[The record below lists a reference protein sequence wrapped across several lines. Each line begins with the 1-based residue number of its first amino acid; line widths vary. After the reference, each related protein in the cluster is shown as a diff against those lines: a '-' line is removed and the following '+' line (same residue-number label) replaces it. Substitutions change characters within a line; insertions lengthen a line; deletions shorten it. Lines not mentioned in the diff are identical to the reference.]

1 MADVASAAAGGAAG
15 GLAGLNPATIGI
27 AGGLAAFNAIRGGI
41 QAGQAKRGME
51 KMWREDAKIPLY
63 DPMQQAA
70 LQKIRRQESY
80 FRAGADPNT
89 ALANRLAGQAAAQTQ
104 ANLMRGGGPGLVQ
117 NLLSSQRVAGDQYA
131 QIGANAAAAANQML
145 PMELGLVGEMAKRAY
160 DRQRYKRDVYFA
172 QAAQK
177 QQDANRS
184 INAAISSA
192 GNILAAY
199 SGPAGA
205 AKSAAAGSAKA
216 VTAPSAGVNFRS
228 ATNPFMMDMSR
239 FAQGIGF
246 DPSSYSLGSIG
257 RANRP
262 ATNFGLG
269 YTPQAPSTNFGLL
282 GNG

>member
-1 MADVASAAAGGAAG
+1 
-15 GLAGLNPATIGI
+15 
-27 AGGLAAFNAIRGGI
+27 
-41 QAGQAKRGME
+41 ME

-199 SGPAGA
+199 SGPQGGPGKLKTNLDAS
-205 AKSAAAGSAKA
+205 KI
-216 VTAPSAGVNFRS
+216 GV
-228 ATNPFMMDMSR
+228 
-239 FAQGIGF
+239 GF
-246 DPSSYSLGSIG
+246 DPEKYQFGDIGKSSRPGG
-257 RANRP
+257 R
-262 ATNFGLG
+262 FGLI
-269 YTPQAPSTNFGLL
+269 N
-282 GNG
+282 ND

>member
-1 MADVASAAAGGAAG
+1 MPIPLFVAP
-15 GLAGLNPATIGI
+15 LAMM
-27 AGGLAAFNAIRGGI
+27 AFNAIRGGI

-172 QAAQK
+172 QATQK

-199 SGPAGA
+199 GGPGQLKTNLDVSKIGA
-205 AKSAAAGSAKA
+205 
-216 VTAPSAGVNFRS
+216 
-228 ATNPFMMDMSR
+228 
-239 FAQGIGF
+239 GF
-246 DPSSYSLGSIG
+246 DPEKYQLGDIGKSSRGGPGS
-257 RANRP
+257 R
-262 ATNFGLG
+262 FGL
-269 YTPQAPSTNFGLL
+269 FG
-282 GNG
+282 ND